1 MKKQEGSSELWRSL
15 RVGDTIRLIEIPPEF
30 LRVGYGIHKDT
41 MRVYRLLL
49 ARGRP
54 LRVAYL
60 DELGMPWVRLREK
73 RYGQWYHHGLL
84 FNHGGIVRVRK
95 RTKAK
100 SPKQSKKQ

>member
-1 MKKQEGSSELWRSL
+1 MKKQEAPELWRSL
-15 RVGDTIRLIEIPPEF
+15 RVGEMVRLIEIPPEF

-60 DELGMPWVRLREK
+60 DELGMPWVRLGEK
-73 RYGQWYHHGLL
+73 RYGRWYHHGLL
-84 FNHGGIVRVRK
+84 FNHGGIVRVMK
-95 RTKAK
+95 RAK
-100 SPKQSKKQ
+100 TESRNQSKKK

>member
-1 MKKQEGSSELWRSL
+1 M
-15 RVGDTIRLIEIPPEF
+15 VRLVEIPPEF

-60 DELGMPWVRLREK
+60 DELGMPWVRLKEK
-73 RYGQWYHHGLL
+73 RYGRWYHHGLL
-84 FNHGGIVRVRK
+84 FNHAGFVRVKKRAKIQSRK
-95 RTKAK
+95 RPNK
-100 SPKQSKKQ
+100 